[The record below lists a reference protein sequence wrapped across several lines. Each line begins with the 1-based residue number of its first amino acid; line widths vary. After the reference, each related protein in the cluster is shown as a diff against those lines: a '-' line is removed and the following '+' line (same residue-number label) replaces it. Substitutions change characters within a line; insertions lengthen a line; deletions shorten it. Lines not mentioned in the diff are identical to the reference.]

1 MASFTPLLVLQQK
14 SIIKINMKLS
24 YDKIGY
30 WSLVKHDIIKQY
42 ASAYSRILSTRR
54 NPSLYHVY
62 IDAFSGSGQHI
73 LKDTGEF
80 VSGSPIIALDI
91 DPPFKEYHFIDFNPA
106 KVNQLLLTTAGRQDT
121 HIYYG
126 DCNKVLLD
134 EVFSKVMWK
143 DKRRGLCLLDPYGL
157 HLNWEVVQVAGQMG
171 SIDLFINF
179 PIADI
184 NRNVLRRNSDTIY
197 PSSIER
203 MTKYWG
209 DDSWKKEFF
218 TGQSSFFGWQ
228 IKQDNA
234 TIANVFQKRLHTV
247 AGFKYVSKGLPM
259 RNSKGAV
266 IYYLFF
272 ASQKQ
277 VAINIIKDIFKKH
290 SQYPLGEC

>member
-1 MASFTPLLVLQQK
+1 
-14 SIIKINMKLS
+14 MKLH
-24 YDKIGY
+24 YDRIGH

-42 ASAYSRILSTRR
+42 ATAYSRIISTQK
-54 NPSLYHVY
+54 NPSLYHIY
-62 IDAFSGSGQHI
+62 IDAFAGSGQHR

-80 VSGSPIIALDI
+80 VPGSPLIALDI
-91 DPPFKEYHFIDFNPA
+91 KPPFREYHFIDFNPA

-121 HIYYG
+121 YIYYG

-134 EVFSKVMWK
+134 EVFPKVRWK
-143 DKRRGLCLLDPYGL
+143 DLKRGLCLLDPYGL

-171 SIDLFINF
+171 SMDLFINF

-184 NRNVLRRNSDTIY
+184 NRNVLRRNSDTIH

-209 DDSWKKEFF
+209 DDSWKKEFS

-228 IKQDNA
+228 IKQDND
-234 TIANVFQKRLHTV
+234 TIAKVFQKHIHTV
-247 AGFKYVSKGLPM
+247 AGFKHVSKGLPM
-259 RNSKGAV
+259 RNSRGAI

-277 VAINIIKDIFKKH
+277 VAINIIKDIFNKH
-290 SQYPLGEC
+290 SQYLRGGY